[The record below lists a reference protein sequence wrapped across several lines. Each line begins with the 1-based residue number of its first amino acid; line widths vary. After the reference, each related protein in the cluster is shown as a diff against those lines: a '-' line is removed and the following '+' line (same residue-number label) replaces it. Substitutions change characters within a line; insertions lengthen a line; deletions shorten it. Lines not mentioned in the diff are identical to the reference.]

1 MEMNLPAYVGSL
13 IRLLE
18 ENGYE
23 CYVVGGAV
31 RSFLLHMPVHD
42 YDLTTD
48 AVPAEMKTVF
58 RDYKTIETGLKHGTL
73 TILSEGHPVEITTYR
88 HDSDYSDHRHPE
100 AVTFS
105 KAIEE
110 DCARRDFTVNALCY
124 NPSRGFLDFFGGLDD
139 LETRTIRCIG
149 EADRRFDEDALR
161 ILRALRFAAALAFAI
176 DPMTGEALLRNR
188 GLLHFISTER
198 INEELCGFLSARR
211 CASFMQDYQ
220 PVFMECIPFCK
231 EVTDEEWKKTLTVID
246 RTHDPM
252 IRMALILCC
261 CECQEP
267 ERTLREMKFRTA
279 DIRAIMNL
287 LALQDADISD
297 HTAVRKLLR
306 HLQVPFDDYLSF
318 RKALDP
324 SVNDIAARLEYED
337 VLRRH
342 ECWQLRD
349 MAFTGNDAKELGFR
363 GKEISEVLEY
373 LLDQVMEE
381 KIHNRREDL
390 ILAAEEYRKKS
401 RS

>member
-1 MEMNLPAYVGSL
+1 M
-13 IRLLE
+13 
-18 ENGYE
+18 
-23 CYVVGGAV
+23 
-31 RSFLLHMPVHD
+31 
-42 YDLTTD
+42 
-48 AVPAEMKTVF
+48 
-58 RDYKTIETGLKHGTL
+58 
-73 TILSEGHPVEITTYR
+73 
-88 HDSDYSDHRHPE
+88 
-100 AVTFS
+100 
-105 KAIEE
+105 
-110 DCARRDFTVNALCY
+110 
-124 NPSRGFLDFFGGLDD
+124 
-139 LETRTIRCIG
+139 
-149 EADRRFDEDALR
+149 
-161 ILRALRFAAALAFAI
+161 
-176 DPMTGEALLRNR
+176 EAL
-188 GLLHFISTER
+188 
-198 INEELCGFLSARR
+198 INQMR
-211 CASFMQDYQ
+211 
-220 PVFMECIPFCK
+220 
-231 EVTDEEWKKTLTVID
+231 DEEWKKTLTVID
-246 RTHDPM
+246 RTHDSM